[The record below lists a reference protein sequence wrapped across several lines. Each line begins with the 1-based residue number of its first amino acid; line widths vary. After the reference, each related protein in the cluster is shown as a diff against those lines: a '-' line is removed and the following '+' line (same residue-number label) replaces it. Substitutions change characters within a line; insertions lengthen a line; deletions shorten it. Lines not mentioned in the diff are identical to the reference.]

1 MWREEQLIYDL
12 PLLLARIG
20 DRQRAL
26 SLVES
31 NLAEFPDEPNML
43 LPAGQALETLGENDR
58 ADAAYRDALTWVG
71 FETSLRD
78 ETVTT
83 HIALLEREGRGD
95 AAEKLRQSDRRSRCE
110 VQEERERAM
119 GLLGPPAIRHTKPKT
134 GRNEPRPCGSGKKYK
149 KCCGRG
155 Q

>member
-20 DRQRAL
+20 ERQRAL

-58 ADAAYRDALTWVG
+58 TTGPNPRIAMPSPGWASKPVCVTR
-71 FETSLRD
+71 SLRHTSRSSSGKA
-78 ETVTT
+78 EATPPKGSGNP
-83 HIALLEREGRGD
+83 RGGRG
-95 AAEKLRQSDRRSRCE
+95 ARSKK
-110 VQEERERAM
+110 RERAP
-119 GLLGPPAIRHTKPKT
+119 LA
-134 GRNEPRPCGSGKKYK
+134 C
-149 KCCGRG
+149 
-155 Q
+155 